1 MKMFKDRKGA
11 YNLEQLL
18 SVGMVFVATA
28 IGLAFGAKVLS
39 EIAVDLEAGA
49 GVDAGNNS
57 AVDIIR
63 NGTESLNVLGKWLPT
78 IALIAVAALIVSLV
92 VGAFYVMGRK

>member
-1 MKMFKDRKGA
+1 MKMLKDKKGA

-18 SVGMVFVATA
+18 SVGMIFVATA

-39 EIAVDLEAGA
+39 EVSDDLTGVSKSIAD
-49 GVDAGNNS
+49 
-57 AVDIIR
+57 

>member
-1 MKMFKDRKGA
+1 MKLLKAKKGA

-39 EIAVDLEAGA
+39 EISDDLYAS
-49 GVDAGNNS
+49 DANGTAFNI
-57 AVDIIR
+57 VE
-63 NGTESLNVLGKWLPT
+63 NGTEALNVLGKWLPT

-92 VGAFYVMGRK
+92 VGAFYVMGNK